1 MQHVG
6 IRSFWSETVEVS
18 VIGGVSCVFDKWKGN
33 KHIHV
38 MLWLWCVHRSS
49 HFGRSST
56 GRKEDWVMSFYKGY
70 KSQDGVENW
79 PSMEVNF
86 AKMLLAGEVEC
97 MAMDGRTLEIATI
110 LRS

>member
-1 MQHVG
+1 
-6 IRSFWSETVEVS
+6 
-18 VIGGVSCVFDKWKGN
+18 
-33 KHIHV
+33 
-38 MLWLWCVHRSS
+38 
-49 HFGRSST
+49 
-56 GRKEDWVMSFYKGY
+56 MSFYKGY